1 MIKIMAV
8 DDHPVVLKGIENI
21 LSTQSDMSIVAQA
34 GSVSE
39 CMELIGKVDCE
50 VVILDISLPD
60 GSGFDILE
68 ALKARNPKLQIII
81 LSMLP
86 DDKFAIRAFENGAAG
101 YINKSTVADELVDAI
116 RAVASGNKYITPEMA
131 QKLARHVDRFQQEK
145 LPHEALSEREYQ
157 VMLMLASGMLLKDI
171 GAELGIN
178 LKTVSTYKD
187 RIKNK
192 MKLKTKT
199 ELIKYAIRNK
209 LI

>member
-1 MIKIMAV
+1 MIRVMIV
-8 DDHPVVLKGIENI
+8 DDHPIVLQGLEKII
-21 LSTQSDMSIVAQA
+21 STQGDITLVGQA
-34 GSVSE
+34 RGISE
-39 CMELIGKVDCE
+39 CLGLIGTVESD
-50 VVILDISLPD
+50 VVILDLSLPD
-60 GSGFDILE
+60 GNGFDLLE
-68 ALKARNPKLQIII
+68 ELKAKSPGLQIII

-86 DDKFAIRAFENGAAG
+86 ESKFAIRAFENGAAG
-101 YINKSTVADELVDAI
+101 YINKSAVADELVEAI
-116 RAVASGNKYITPEMA
+116 RVVASGNKYITPDMA
-131 QKLARHVDRFQQEK
+131 QKLARHVDRYQQEK
-145 LPHEALSEREYQ
+145 LPHEILSEREYQ

-199 ELIKYAIRNK
+199 ELIKYAIKNK